1 MPKMVRQGKSS
12 PPQPPTRGI
21 LLQCHFGECMN
32 CKCHG
37 GYLSLL
43 SVSGRSREMLIH
55 TSEMHTFIWLRRFE
69 RKKISR
75 LREVFLASNT
85 LMTFPTVIALGMMSE
100 EDTPESA
107 GVLGRGAA
115 ASGGLL
121 WVAYTQH
128 WREFQ
133 HRSSVLLFAG
143 LLLSC
148 HFFLVGGSL

>member
-1 MPKMVRQGKSS
+1 
-12 PPQPPTRGI
+12 
-21 LLQCHFGECMN
+21 
-32 CKCHG
+32 
-37 GYLSLL
+37 
-43 SVSGRSREMLIH
+43 MLIH

-115 ASGGLL
+115 AQGGPAVGGLHPAL
-121 WVAYTQH
+121 ARVPAQVFCLAI
-128 WREFQ
+128 RG
-133 HRSSVLLFAG
+133 FAVK
-143 LLLSC
+143 LS
-148 HFFLVGGSL
+148 FFLVGGSL